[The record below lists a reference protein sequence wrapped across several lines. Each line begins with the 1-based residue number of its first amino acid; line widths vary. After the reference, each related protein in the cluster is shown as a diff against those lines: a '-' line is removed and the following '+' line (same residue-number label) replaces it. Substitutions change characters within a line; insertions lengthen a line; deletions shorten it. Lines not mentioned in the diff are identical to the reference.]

1 MAESR
6 SFCILLSVNQKYTE
20 LLKKVLIIVVI
31 SLLII
36 LGYGIYNVY
45 NIFYANYFDQ
55 LTYRQ
60 DVWPGRTTAPSK
72 TEILL
77 WGFTDI
83 KTISLS
89 LLTAIALFTIFKII
103 KRK

>member
-1 MAESR
+1 M
-6 SFCILLSVNQKYTE
+6 
-20 LLKKVLIIVVI
+20 KKVLIIVVI
-31 SLLII
+31 TLLIV
-36 LGYGIYNVY
+36 LGYGLYNVY

-55 LTYRQ
+55 ITYTQ
-60 DVWPGRTTAPSK
+60 DVWPGRSTAPSK

-89 LLTAIALFTIFKII
+89 LLIAITLFVIFKMIN
-103 KRK
+103 RK